1 MLYFKAMEE
10 NENMNV
16 TVTGRHM
23 EMTDALKTY
32 IQTGLEKVASHF
44 DKTFDADVVLDV
56 EKHRHIAEVNVL
68 ANGVRIHS
76 KEASSDMYAS
86 VDAAMAK
93 LEKQI
98 RKFKDRINRHQ
109 PRTAREARDYHHAI
123 LSGPDGH
130 EDHPHHE
137 EVHDTHRVVLREK
150 LSMKPMSVDEAM
162 MQLELIEDQP
172 FLVFSNADTSEVNVL
187 YNREDGTFGLIEP
200 KF

>member
-1 MLYFKAMEE
+1 
-10 NENMNV
+10 MNV

-23 EMTDALKTY
+23 EMTDALKAY
-32 IQTGLEKVASHF
+32 IQSGLEKVASHF
-44 DKTFDADVVLDV
+44 DKAFDADVVLDV
-56 EKHRHIAEVNVL
+56 EKHRHIAEVNVH

-76 KEASSDMYAS
+76 KEASNDMYAS

-130 EDHPHHE
+130 EAHPNPQ
-137 EVHDTHRVVLREK
+137 EVYDTHKVVLREK

-162 MQLELIEDQP
+162 MQLELVEDQP
-172 FLVFSNADTSEVNVL
+172 FLVFSNAETSEVNVL
-187 YNREDGTFGLIEP
+187 YLREDGTFGLIEP

>member
-1 MLYFKAMEE
+1 
-10 NENMNV
+10 MNV

-23 EMTDALKTY
+23 EMTDALKAY
-32 IQTGLEKVASHF
+32 IQNGLEKVASHF

-56 EKHRHIAEVNVL
+56 EKHRHIAEVNVH

-76 KEASSDMYAS
+76 KEASNDMYAS

-123 LSGPDGH
+123 LSAAPDGH
-130 EDHPHHE
+130 EAEPQPE
-137 EVHDTHRVVLREK
+137 ETHDTHRVVLREK
-150 LSMKPMSVDEAM
+150 LSMKPMSIDEAM
-162 MQLELIEDQP
+162 MQLELVEDQP

-187 YNREDGTFGLIEP
+187 YSRNDGTYGLIEP